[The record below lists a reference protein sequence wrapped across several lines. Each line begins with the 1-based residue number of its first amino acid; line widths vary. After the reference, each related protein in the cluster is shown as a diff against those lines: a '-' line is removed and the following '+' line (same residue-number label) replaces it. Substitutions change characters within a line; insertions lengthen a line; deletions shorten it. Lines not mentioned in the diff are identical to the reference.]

1 MRLKW
6 QPETLQNIIIGRL
19 NTTFCL
25 INKLIDFPQKN
36 IGLQL
41 QRIMNLRL
49 NTKLIS
55 RAYKM
60 NNDKILS

>member
-1 MRLKW
+1 M
-6 QPETLQNIIIGRL
+6 IGRL
-19 NTTFCL
+19 NTAFCL